1 MLTIKFDCQDAD
13 FTPKGKRTARL
24 VTLRSPMGRVQRLR
38 MYVGGR
44 IFRQLPFTAENV
56 AMIREWGQA

>member
-1 MLTIKFDCQDAD
+1 MLTITFDRQDAD

-24 VTLRSPMGRVQRLR
+24 VTLRSPFGKVQRLR

-44 IFRQLPFTAENV
+44 IFRQLPYTAENV
-56 AMIREWGQA
+56 AMIREWGNA